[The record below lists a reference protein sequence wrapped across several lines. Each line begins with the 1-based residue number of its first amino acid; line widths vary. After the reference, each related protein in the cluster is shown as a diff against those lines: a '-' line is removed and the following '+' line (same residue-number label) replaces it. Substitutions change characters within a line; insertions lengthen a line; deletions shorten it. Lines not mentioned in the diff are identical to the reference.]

1 MSFRFEL
8 HLADPRNTP
17 SQPSVGIRIG
27 WHGVTPKGDRLITPM
42 MNTEK
47 EIDCTLDK
55 LIEEI
60 NELRKSAKRKLRKM
74 EMNHA

>member
-8 HLADPRNTP
+8 HSADPQNTP

-27 WHGVTPKGDRLITPM
+27 WHGVTSKGDRLVTPM

-47 EIDCTLDK
+47 EIDCTVDRLIDELNALKKNAK
-55 LIEEI
+55 LE
-60 NELRKSAKRKLRKM
+60 LRKM